1 MGSIY
6 DKLIFNLS
14 IDGTEGISLPDS
26 DVPEVSPE
34 VALPAE
40 TLRRKPA
47 GFPSVSEPEVI
58 RHFVALSNKNHHLD
72 KGFYPL
78 GSCTMKYN
86 PKINEYL
93 ARSHRFA
100 ANHPHYPVELVQGTL
115 KLLYDLSSMLCE
127 IAGMDAVTL
136 QPAAGAHGEFTALLM
151 IRAYHN
157 SNNRNPRRV
166 VIPDSAHG
174 TNPASVAM
182 AGYEVV
188 QIPSNSKGRVDLE
201 KLAEYCD
208 NNLAAFMLTNPN
220 TLGLFESEIQ
230 KIAHMVHEAGG
241 LLYMDGANLNALL
254 GISRPGDMGFDVVHF
269 NMHKTFSTPHGGG
282 GPGAGA
288 LGVKSILEPFLPS
301 PIVDKKSGR
310 SSGDQY
316 LLDYKR
322 PKSVGRVHGFFGN
335 IGNLIRAY
343 CYIRQL
349 GAPGL
354 AEASETAITNAV
366 YLREKLRARYDLPF
380 GEGTMHE
387 FVLSGSRQKAQG
399 VKTLD
404 IGKRILDYGV
414 HAPTVYFPLIV
425 PEALMIEPTETES
438 KASLDN
444 FVEIMLAIADEV
456 EQNPDQVRNAPHTT
470 PVYRLDEAQ
479 AARDPD
485 ISYQD

>member
-1 MGSIY
+1 MSSIY

-14 IDGTEGISLPDS
+14 TEGTEGISLPEPDI
-26 DVPEVSPE
+26 PEVDITDIIPPE
-34 VALPAE
+34 Y
-40 TLRRKPA
+40 LRVKPA
-47 GFPSVSEPEVI
+47 DFPSVSEPEVM
-58 RHFVALSNKNHHLD
+58 RHFISLSVKNHHLD

-86 PKINEYL
+86 PKINEQL
-93 ARSHRFA
+93 ARFPRFTLA
-100 ANHPHYPVELVQGTL
+100 HPHGPDEISQGTL
-115 KLLYDLSSMLCE
+115 SLLYDLSSSLCE

-157 SNNRNPRRV
+157 SNNKNPNKV
-166 VIPDSAHG
+166 IIPDSAHG

-188 QIPSNSKGRVDLE
+188 QIQSNSEGRVDLE
-201 KLAEYCD
+201 KLAEHCD
-208 NNLAAFMLTNPN
+208 DNLAAFMLTNPN

-230 KIAHMVHEAGG
+230 KIAHLVHEAGG
-241 LLYMDGANLNALL
+241 MLYMDGANLNALL

-288 LGVKSILEPFLPS
+288 LGVKSNLEPFLPA
-301 PIVDKKSGR
+301 PTIEKKHDRKGI
-310 SSGDQY
+310 DFFF
-316 LLDYKR
+316 LDYKK
-322 PKSVGRVHGFFGN
+322 PDSIGRVHGFYGN

-343 CYIRQL
+343 CYIKQH
-349 GAPGL
+349 GAVGL
-354 AEASETAITNAV
+354 AEISKTAIINSA
-366 YLREKLRARYDLPF
+366 YLREKLRGRFELPF
-380 GEGTMHE
+380 DGDTLHE
-387 FVLSGSRQKAQG
+387 FVLSGTKQKAMG
-399 VKTLD
+399 VRTLD
-404 IGKRILDYGV
+404 IAKRILDFGV

-444 FVEIMLAIADEV
+444 FVEILLAIADEI
-456 EQNPDQVRNAPHTT
+456 ESDPDKVRSAPHST
-470 PVYRLDEAQ
+470 PVSRLDEAR